1 VLYALYG
8 PPILRYL
15 CVLTKDHG
23 YAEELSQDVFLAA
36 WNGAASFDGRASVS
50 GWLHAI
56 ARRKVRDGRRR
67 HHLPTVAEDHIIET
81 ETADPAPE
89 QVAIVRLELDAV
101 IATLKTLTPHHQE
114 ILTLVAGELSMRDL
128 ALILDAPVGTVK
140 SRLFA
145 ARKALERAVAG
156 GLR

>member
-1 VLYALYG
+1 V
-8 PPILRYL
+8 
-15 CVLTKDHG
+15 
-23 YAEELSQDVFLAA
+23 

-67 HHLPTVAEDHIIET
+67 HRLPTVAEDHVAET
-81 ETADPAPE
+81 EAVDLAPE
-89 QVAIVRLELDAV
+89 QVAICRVELDAV
-101 IATLKTLTPHHQE
+101 IATLKTLAPHHQE
-114 ILTLVAGELSMRDL
+114 VLTLVARELSMRDL
-128 ALILDAPVGTVK
+128 ALILDTPIGTVK

-145 ARKALERAVAG
+145 ARKALARAVAG